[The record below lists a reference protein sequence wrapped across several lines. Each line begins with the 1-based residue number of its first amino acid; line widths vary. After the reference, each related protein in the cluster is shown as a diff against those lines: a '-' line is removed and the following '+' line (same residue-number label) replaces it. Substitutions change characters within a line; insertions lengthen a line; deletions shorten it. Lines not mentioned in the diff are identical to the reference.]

1 MRLCISGNS
10 QVISRSVNYDRST
23 STLMVSQSRGLGEA
37 SSSSSPPGS
46 THVTTALI
54 SSVPN
59 GGGNGVTKSC
69 KNRSNPADFELDLT
83 DFDKGPSKTAAD
95 HGKK

>member
-1 MRLCISGNS
+1 
-10 QVISRSVNYDRST
+10 
-23 STLMVSQSRGLGEA
+23 MVSQSRGLGEA

-83 DFDKGPSKTAAD
+83 DFDKGPSKIAAD
-95 HGKK
+95 HGKKVKKSRRRYALQLDVNSDFQAE